1 MKVQKWMLQVLVV
14 VLLVVLAFALRNRG
28 RLPETPE
35 KTVSEFFAAAGDG
48 DDRAYLRLVTGE
60 LRKSLENARSQ
71 AGAEAF
77 REGLRR
83 SAVGIKG
90 LAVTRAD
97 ETPDLVALDLEIVLA
112 DRNQRQRMLL
122 ERTRGGWA
130 IRAIE
135 AAEMVKPPIPYG
147 TPVFEEAKPEESKG
161 SS

>member
-1 MKVQKWMLQVLVV
+1 VKQ
-14 VLLVVLAFALRNRG
+14 
-28 RLPETPE
+28 
-35 KTVSEFFAAAGDG
+35 
-48 DDRAYLRLVTGE
+48 
-60 LRKSLENARSQ
+60 
-71 AGAEAF
+71 
-77 REGLRR
+77 
-83 SAVGIKG
+83 
-90 LAVTRAD
+90 
-97 ETPDLVALDLEIVLA
+97 LVALDLEIVFA